1 MKNPVR
7 RLVGFCWLGALLP
20 SLPASVPASAQV
32 RDDVPG
38 GSTRITLRFPRG
50 LGMPDVVLLAD
61 GSLRLGRGVVVN
73 PSKEG
78 RGMVANLGK
87 GATVIGDGA
96 KAGGVV
102 GMGPVRVATGAQIT
116 GDVRGAGSV
125 DVAAGAK
132 VTGEARA
139 DALLLPFVES
149 WWSIPSP
156 GKADSDVLVANDQ
169 TKKLAPGAY
178 RAVTVHDGGVLQL
191 SRGNYFVGSL
201 KVGGRGRIEY
211 QGNEYWPV
219 VMYVSGAVE
228 LRGKVGKEKGAAHF
242 LLVSPKVRELAIG
255 QFFSGTVF
263 AQNARLVLGGKGTT
277 LRGGFVG
284 RDIEVLPGTVLEPS
298 PFALDTFRWKGWVA
312 HKDDDRDRVPDYLD
326 ACPADGKKRAPGACG
341 CSVPDADADGDGIP
355 DCLARLRRGDLP
367 TCPPGKACPPAA
379 SCRVFPYRE
388 SVYWFCGDKGGVPR
402 IDAAKAC
409 AKAGMSL
416 ASFDSPTEGR
426 FLARLLPAPAWI
438 GGSPRAK
445 ACRAL
450 DDVNGAIIEA
460 GCGTKLGF
468 VCQYQPR
475 PASESPAQVVAPE
488 APTCVAAA
496 AAGFPPAGESRDE
509 AAILEAFKRQ
519 LDDAKEGRFAGV
531 AAHPPAAGSVCL
543 GSASTVPCDEVE
555 LCAKE
560 EPRRASLAVAESG
573 RPRIV
578 TTAELFPSGLPS
590 LAWSKE
596 YSDPP
601 LGKGVGH
608 SWCRMSTQNPTSL
621 APVHLEGLAR
631 AVRGRTQGLSVALA
645 PDVSFAA
652 EPVPYPFGEVEPNLR
667 GKVAF
672 DVAADADGFLGLH
685 VPLGLLKGTLEIVA
699 TRCSLRAGMTEL
711 RVLGDETPR
720 PAYIP
725 WIDSDDPASPLHAK
739 AAACERALRRFLHY
753 ADYAKKSFRDGQQ
766 LAWQLHQAQGHLDE
780 EPLCKSIEAS
790 EPILD
795 GFPEGPKCYNNE
807 PIEAIASRFIYFY
820 NPAGLGVAEGLRTVA
835 HALWTASAAFGAAVE
850 EATSRGFVG
859 EMRESTHTVATIPLS
874 VGSIPASAKI
884 DLTVRYAISGRFEVD
899 WKFPLWLEG
908 PAEGTNRLVR
918 VAVTVAPTVSA
929 SLGVSAG
936 IDPAY
941 AALGIGAERGGVV
954 TLANATLPMFVEAAL
969 DRETFLDTRPLPA
982 DVREPI
988 ALKDNDFVFGAPKRH
1003 RFTLAHEHGAGVE
1016 GSVLSGDLQARVRV
1030 PMGAFERIF
1039 ALPIARLRGESGHF
1053 DLADAHAPSGQRV
1066 SRRSVPGADGGPP
1079 LPATR
1084 VVAGTDP
1091 VGISEAE
1098 LPLMFL
1104 ESPRDD
1110 RGSRYGAPPVDMAAL
1125 ERVFYDDLCRPKPGE
1140 PCLVNDR
1147 RAPTCQ
1153 TYSECVTPIGQSQG
1167 ACQAKCRGEDDGC
1180 KRSEDCCQGL
1190 VCNVYDRCA
1199 PCARQGKSCGEDKAC
1214 CPELTCDQKSRTCKP
1229 RVK

>member
-1 MKNPVR
+1 V
-7 RLVGFCWLGALLP
+7 
-20 SLPASVPASAQV
+20 SAQV
-32 RDDVPG
+32 RDELPDR
-38 GSTRITLRFPRG
+38 STRLTLRFPRG
-50 LGMPDVVLLAD
+50 LGMSDVVLLAD

-73 PSKEG
+73 PGKEG

-87 GATVIGDGA
+87 GATEIGDGA
-96 KAGGVV
+96 KAGPVV
-102 GMGPVRVATGAQIT
+102 GMGPVRVAAGAQIT

-125 DVAAGAK
+125 DVATGAK
-132 VTGEARA
+132 VMGTTRA
-139 DALLLPFVES
+139 NALLLPLVES
-149 WWSIPSP
+149 SWTVHSP

-178 RAVTVHDGGVLQL
+178 RAITVHDGGVLQL
-191 SRGNYFVGSL
+191 TRGDYFVGSL
-201 KVGGRGRIEY
+201 KVEGKGRIEY

-219 VMYVSGAVE
+219 VMYVSGAA
-228 LRGKVGKEKGAAHF
+228 LLNGKVGKEKGAAHF
-242 LLVSPKVRELAIG
+242 LLVSPKVRKLVIG
-255 QFFSGTVF
+255 QFFSGTVL
-263 AQNARLVLGGKGTT
+263 AANARLILGGKGTT
-277 LRGGFVG
+277 LRGGFVA

-326 ACPADGKKRAPGACG
+326 ACPADGKKRVPGACG

-355 DCLARLRRGDLP
+355 DCLARLRRMDLP
-367 TCPPGKACPPAA
+367 TCPPGKTCPPAA
-379 SCRVFPYRE
+379 SCRAFPWRE
-388 SVYWFCGDKGGVPR
+388 SVYWLCADKGGVPR
-402 IDAAKAC
+402 SDAAKAC

-416 ASFDSPTEGR
+416 ASFASPEEGR
-426 FLARLLPAPAWI
+426 FLARLLPAPAWVA
-438 GGSPRAK
+438 SSSRAK

-450 DDVNGAIIEA
+450 DDVNGAVIEA

-475 PASESPAQVVAPE
+475 LASESTAKVVAPE
-488 APTCVAAA
+488 ARTCVAAA

-509 AAILEAFKRQ
+509 ATAAKRPALEAFKRQ
-519 LDDAKEGRFAGV
+519 LDDAKQGRFAGL
-531 AAHPPAAGSVCL
+531 AAQPPAAGSVCL
-543 GSASTVPCDEVE
+543 GSASAVPCDEVE

-573 RPRIV
+573 RPAIV

-590 LAWSKE
+590 LAWSKA
-596 YSDPP
+596 YNDPP

-621 APVHLEGLAR
+621 APVHLDGLGR
-631 AVRGRTQGLSVALA
+631 AVRGRTQGLSVTLA

-652 EPVPYPFGEVEPNLR
+652 DPMPYPFGEVEPNLR

-672 DVAADADGFLGLH
+672 DVAADADGFLGFH
-685 VPLGLLKGTLEIVA
+685 GPLGLLKGTLEIAA

-711 RVLGDETPR
+711 RVLGDETQH

-725 WIDSDDPASPLHAK
+725 WIDSDDPQSPLHAK

-766 LAWQLHQAQGHLDE
+766 LAWQLHQAKGHLDE
-780 EPLCKSIEAS
+780 DPLCKSIAAS
-790 EPILD
+790 EPIVE
-795 GFPEGPKCYNNE
+795 GFPGGPKCYANE
-807 PIEAIASRFIYFY
+807 PIEAIASRFSYFY
-820 NPAGLGVAEGLRTVA
+820 NPAGLGVAAGLETVA

-850 EATSRGFVG
+850 ETVNRGFVG
-859 EMRESTHTVATIPLS
+859 EMREATHTVATIPLG
-874 VGSIPASAKI
+874 VGSIPVNAKI
-884 DLTVRYAISGRFEVD
+884 DLTVRYAIFGRFEVD

-908 PAEGTNRLVR
+908 PPEGTSRLVR
-918 VAVTVAPTVSA
+918 VAATVAPTVSA

-936 IDPAY
+936 IDPDY
-941 AALGIGAERGGVV
+941 AGLGIAAERGSAV

-969 DRETFLDTRPLPA
+969 DREASLDTRPLPA

-1030 PMGAFERIF
+1030 PMGSFERVF
-1039 ALPIARLRGESGHF
+1039 NLPIARLRGESGHF
-1053 DLADAHAPSGQRV
+1053 DLADAHAPSGQRA
-1066 SRRSVPGADGGPP
+1066 SRRSVPGADGGSP
-1079 LPATR
+1079 LAATL
-1084 VVAGTDP
+1084 VVAGANP
-1091 VGISEAE
+1091 IGISEAE

-1104 ESPRDD
+1104 ESSRDD

-1140 PCLVNDR
+1140 PCLVDDR
-1147 RAPTCQ
+1147 RAPACQ
-1153 TYSECVTPIGQSQG
+1153 TYSECVAPKGQSQG
-1167 ACQAKCRGEDDGC
+1167 VCEAKCRDEQHNC

-1190 VCNVYDRCA
+1190 VCNWLNQCA
-1199 PCARQGKSCGEDKAC
+1199 PCVAKGKSCREDKSC
-1214 CPELTCDQKSRTCKP
+1214 CPGLTCDKKSRSCKP
-1229 RVK
+1229 QVK